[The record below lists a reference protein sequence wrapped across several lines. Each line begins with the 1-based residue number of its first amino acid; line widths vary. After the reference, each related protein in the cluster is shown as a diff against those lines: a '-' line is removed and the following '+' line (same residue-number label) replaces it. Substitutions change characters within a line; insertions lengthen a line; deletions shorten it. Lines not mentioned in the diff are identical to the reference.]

1 MTDLCC
7 ANCGMKFAEAQL
19 IPLNGTP
26 EQVELLKA
34 ALPSRKQKQPK
45 SGSKRKR
52 SNATAEPDIN
62 LQPASAADL

>member
-7 ANCGMKFAEAQL
+7 ATCGKKFAEAQL
-19 IPLNGTP
+19 VPVNGTP

-52 SNATAEPDIN
+52 SNATAKPDLIV
-62 LQPASAADL
+62 

>member
-1 MTDLCC
+1 
-7 ANCGMKFAEAQL
+7 MKFAEAHL
-19 IPLNGTP
+19 IPVNGTT

-52 SNATAEPDIN
+52 SNAKAEPEIV
-62 LQPASAADL
+62 L